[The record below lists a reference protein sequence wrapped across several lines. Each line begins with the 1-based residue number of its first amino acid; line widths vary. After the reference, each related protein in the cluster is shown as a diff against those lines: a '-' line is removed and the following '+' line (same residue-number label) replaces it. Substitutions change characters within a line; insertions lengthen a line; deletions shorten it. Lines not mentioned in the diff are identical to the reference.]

1 MKFGNLIIGVGILSL
16 SACSQVVVDREI
28 RTSDAVP
35 PLSVV
40 NTEPAPVLEPV
51 VDVAL
56 APTPA
61 RQPTFADLSPS
72 AWVVQIAAVKS
83 LDEIEQIEA
92 SNRQLRNTLHIPTR
106 DSELGDLHAVLVGVY
121 STEAD
126 AEEIADALPPKVAG
140 DEPWIRSVAS
150 VQAVMR

>member
-1 MKFGNLIIGVGILSL
+1 MKFGNLFIGVGILSL
-16 SACSQVVVDREI
+16 SACSQVVVDRQI

-40 NTEPAPVLEPV
+40 NAEPAPTLEPV

-56 APTPA
+56 APKPE
-61 RQPTFADLSPS
+61 PTFADLSPS
-72 AWVVQIAAVKS
+72 AWTVQIAAVKS
-83 LDEIEQIEA
+83 LDEIKQIEA
-92 SNRQLRNTLHIPTR
+92 SNKQLSSTLHVPTH
-106 DSELGDLHAVLVGVY
+106 DAELGDLHAVLVGVY

-126 AEEIADALPPKVAG
+126 AAEIASALPPKVAG
-140 DEPWIRSVAS
+140 DKPWIRSVAS